1 MNKKISNEYIRGL
14 TEGEGSFSFSSRP
27 GIIYWNG
34 KKLKPLIP
42 AFVISMHVR
51 DFELITLIKEKLG
64 VKNKIYV
71 YKLPAL
77 VTNKKTYKRGEK
89 AMLIVREI
97 GNLKNIIV
105 PFFYDRLIGNKGKQ
119 FNEWLERIG
128 SDPAVPESFKI
139 IYQLH
144 KSGYYKRNQKFT
156 E

>member
-14 TEGEGSFSFSSRP
+14 TEGEGCFSFSSRP
-27 GIIYWNG
+27 GVIHWNG
-34 KKLKPLIP
+34 KNLKPLIP
-42 AFVISMHVR
+42 AFIISMHVR
-51 DFELITLIKEKLG
+51 DFELLTLMKEKLDL
-64 VKNKIYV
+64 KNKIYV

-77 VTNKKTYKRGEK
+77 VTNKKIYKRGEK

-105 PFFYDRLIGNKGKQ
+105 PFFYGRLIGNKGRQ

-139 IYQLH
+139 VYQLH
-144 KSGYYKRNQKFT
+144 KSGYYIKNPKFT
-156 E
+156 D